1 MFYWQREIF
10 GSATTPLGLCEH
22 CPYQAKRRKVANS
35 EALPFPRTLLLC
47 QNLGWLFF
55 GLRWTV
61 RGKVGRHALLA
72 MILYSIQRFAKMMTL
87 IEIRGSIF
95 WDSMAALPSC
105 WMWAGLVFRSF
116 VLMQPS
122 PIVWRCGK
130 WSNWQYWSKVLRQLQ
145 QLGIYHH
152 WFQVSCL
159 GNPFVVGAV

>member
-1 MFYWQREIF
+1 MRIQLQPTSSYIPTSYISIFRMHEICNEGFLVLKKVYLLRYMFEPAHSGNLLNHYVLLTKGDLRFSNRSF
-10 GSATTPLGLCEH
+10 GSLRAFSW
-22 CPYQAKRRKVANS
+22 YQAKRRKVANS

-105 WMWAGLVFRSF
+105 
-116 VLMQPS
+116 
-122 PIVWRCGK
+122 
-130 WSNWQYWSKVLRQLQ
+130 
-145 QLGIYHH
+145 
-152 WFQVSCL
+152 
-159 GNPFVVGAV
+159 